1 MKKLK
6 WIVMAL
12 VLVLGMAAFAACKP
26 DEPETPVFT
35 VTYYDGTTVLKTEEV
50 EKGGHATYWE
60 PEAKEGMEFS
70 DWYVD
75 AGLNRVFDFEG
86 ESITADR
93 SLYAGYVAVGTDD
106 TRTWAIVGSGQGD
119 ILSSSAWGTVI
130 TDVHALE
137 KTEGENEFTIT
148 LDLYEDDQFQF
159 ATDTSWMNQRGFGYI
174 PLADRTLTVDGEEVT
189 PFSGGGG
196 IGETADKQSNIIV
209 EYPGN
214 YTFTLTTYPDEDYYD
229 DNVNNGQVSISNFD
243 TITYEYNGPAAEL
256 SSTVTEFYIK
266 GQDITQWGDMYNPAT
281 QMTRVGSTYTLT
293 VYLKAGD
300 QVMFTSLNVDRE
312 TGESTVGTTYINV
325 TNLDEESASLFT
337 AAGNNMTVNTSG
349 EYTFTYDADSK
360 TLSAALDEDATLVE
374 ADYYLDGSFGGLSW
388 NQSFYDPDY
397 KFAAAGNDVYTLDGI
412 ELAAGDEIVIQSF
425 TQGATE
431 ESGEKLAAYNFRY
444 YRGTDGA
451 FEAADADNN
460 NYNIAVVTAGTYNIE
475 FDAYAKIITIVPA
488 DMQHTV
494 YIKGSF
500 VEGWK
505 ITDENGE
512 LIDDYKLEE
521 TSDGVF
527 EITMTI
533 TDEMVAD
540 GATWQ
545 AGLQLDTTTGNDG
558 TFLGAGALG
567 DDAADNANALFR
579 PETGNN
585 LTSTTAGTYRF
596 VYDLNTGKLNIYK
609 VTA

>member
-12 VLVLGMAAFAACKP
+12 VLVLGMAAFAACKQ

-50 EKGGHATYWE
+50 EEGSHATYWE

-86 ESITADR
+86 EAITADR
-93 SLYAGYVAVGTDD
+93 NLYAGYVAVGTDD

-174 PLADRTLTVDGEEVT
+174 PLADRTMTVDGQEVT

-229 DNVNNGQVSISNFD
+229 DNVNNGLVSISNFD

-360 TLSAALDEDATLVE
+360 TLNAALDEDATLVE

-558 TFLGAGALG
+558 TFIGAGALG

-596 VYDLNTGKLNIYK
+596 VYDLNTGELNIYK

>member
-12 VLVLGMAAFAACKP
+12 VLVLGMATFAACKQ

-35 VTYYDGTTVLKTEEV
+35 VTYYDGMTVLKTEEV
-50 EKGGHATYWE
+50 EEGSHATYWE

-86 ESITADR
+86 EAITADR
-93 SLYAGYVAVGTDD
+93 NLYAGYVAVGTDD

-174 PLADRTLTVDGEEVT
+174 PLADRTMTVDGEELT

-360 TLSAALDEDATLVE
+360 TLSAALDEDATLVQ

-558 TFLGAGALG
+558 TFIGAGALG

-596 VYDLNTGKLNIYK
+596 VYDLNTGELNIYK

>member
-174 PLADRTLTVDGEEVT
+174 PLADRTMTVDGEEVT

-196 IGETADKQSNIIV
+196 IGETADKQSNITV

-451 FEAADADNN
+451 FEAADAGNN

>member
-12 VLVLGMAAFAACKP
+12 VLVLGMAAFAACKQ

-50 EKGGHATYWE
+50 EEGSHATYWE

-86 ESITADR
+86 EAITADR
-93 SLYAGYVAVGTDD
+93 NLYAGYVAVGTDD

-130 TDVHALE
+130 TDVHMLE

-174 PLADRTLTVDGEEVT
+174 PLADRTMTVDGEEVT

-229 DNVNNGQVSISNFD
+229 DNVNNGLVSISNFD

-360 TLSAALDEDATLVE
+360 TLSAALDEDVTPLQ

-425 TQGATE
+425 TRGATE

-533 TDEMVAD
+533 TDEMVN

-545 AGLQLDTTTGNDG
+545 AGLQLDTTTGSDG
-558 TFLGAGALG
+558 TFIGAGALG
-567 DDAADNANALFR
+567 EDAADNANALFR
-579 PETGNN
+579 PETGGN

-596 VYDLNTGKLNIYK
+596 VYDLNTGELNIYE

>member
-6 WIVMAL
+6 WIAMAL

-50 EKGGHATYWE
+50 EEGGYATDWE

-86 ESITADR
+86 EAITADK

-174 PLADRTLTVDGEEVT
+174 PLADRTMTVDGEEVT

-214 YTFTLTTYPDEDYYD
+214 YTFTPTTYPDEDYYD
-229 DNVNNGQVSISNFD
+229 DNVNNGLVSISNFD

-533 TDEMVAD
+533 TDEMVN

-545 AGLQLDTTTGNDG
+545 AGLQLDTTTGSDG
-558 TFLGAGALG
+558 TFIGAGALG
-567 DDAADNANALFR
+567 EDAADNVNALFR

-596 VYDLNTGKLNIYK
+596 VYDLNTGELNIYE

>member
-12 VLVLGMAAFAACKP
+12 VLVLGMAAFAACKQ

-93 SLYAGYVAVGTDD
+93 NLYAGYVAVGTDD

-130 TDVHALE
+130 TDVHMLE

-174 PLADRTLTVDGEEVT
+174 PLADRTMTVDGEEVT

-229 DNVNNGQVSISNFD
+229 DNVNNGLVSISNFD

-360 TLSAALDEDATLVE
+360 TLSAALDEDVTPLQ

-397 KFAAAGNDVYTLDGI
+397 KLAAAGNDVYTLDGI

-425 TQGATE
+425 TRGATE

-533 TDEMVAD
+533 TDEMVN

-545 AGLQLDTTTGNDG
+545 AGLQLDTTTGSDG
-558 TFLGAGALG
+558 TFIGAGALG
-567 DDAADNANALFR
+567 EDAADNANALFR
-579 PETGNN
+579 PETGGN

-596 VYDLNTGKLNIYK
+596 VYDLNTGELNIYE

>member
-86 ESITADR
+86 EAITADR

-130 TDVHALE
+130 TDVHMLE

-174 PLADRTLTVDGEEVT
+174 PLADRTMTVDGEEVT

-196 IGETADKQSNIIV
+196 IGETADKQSNITV

-360 TLSAALDEDATLVE
+360 TLSAALDEDATPLQ

-533 TDEMVAD
+533 TDEMVN

-545 AGLQLDTTTGNDG
+545 AGLQLDTTTGSDG
-558 TFLGAGALG
+558 TFIGAGALG
-567 DDAADNANALFR
+567 EDAADNANALFR
-579 PETGNN
+579 PETGGN

-596 VYDLNTGKLNIYK
+596 VYDLNTGKLNIYE

>member
-50 EKGGHATYWE
+50 EEGGHATYWE

-86 ESITADR
+86 EAITADK

-130 TDVHALE
+130 TDVHMLE

-174 PLADRTLTVDGEEVT
+174 PLADRTMTVDGEEVT

-229 DNVNNGQVSISNFD
+229 DNVNNGLVSISNFD

-533 TDEMVAD
+533 TDEMVN

-545 AGLQLDTTTGNDG
+545 AGLQLDTTTGSDG
-558 TFLGAGALG
+558 TFLGADALG
-567 DDAADNANALFR
+567 EDAADNANALFR
-579 PETGNN
+579 PETGGN

-596 VYDLNTGKLNIYK
+596 VYDLNTGELNIYE

>member
-12 VLVLGMAAFAACKP
+12 VLVLGMATFAACKQ

-35 VTYYDGTTVLKTEEV
+35 VTYYDGTIVLKTEEV
-50 EKGGHATYWE
+50 EEGSHATYWE

-86 ESITADR
+86 EAITADR
-93 SLYAGYVAVGTDD
+93 NLYAGYVAVGTDD

-174 PLADRTLTVDGEEVT
+174 PLADRTMTVDGQEVT

-360 TLSAALDEDATLVE
+360 TLSAALDEDATLVQ

-558 TFLGAGALG
+558 TFIGAGALG

-596 VYDLNTGKLNIYK
+596 VYDLNTGELNIYK

>member
-6 WIVMAL
+6 WIAMAL

-50 EKGGHATYWE
+50 EEGSHATYWE

-86 ESITADR
+86 EAITADK

-130 TDVHALE
+130 TDVHMLE

-174 PLADRTLTVDGEEVT
+174 PLADRTMTVDGEEVT

-229 DNVNNGQVSISNFD
+229 DNVNNGLVSISNFD

-266 GQDITQWGDMYNPAT
+266 GQDITQWGDLYNPAT

-533 TDEMVAD
+533 TDEMVN

-545 AGLQLDTTTGNDG
+545 AGLQLDTTTGSDG
-558 TFLGAGALG
+558 TFIGAGALG
-567 DDAADNANALFR
+567 EDAADNANALFR
-579 PETGNN
+579 PETGGN

-596 VYDLNTGKLNIYK
+596 VYDLNTGELNIYE